1 VTATLVVRLVVR
13 ARFLP
18 SLGRYAHSSR
28 ARSTASRDAAVSSAG
43 VGRRREGDIPR
54 AYVPASGPPETT
66 SRNARIARVDGCD
79 PIYTLWRHT
88 GNAPLATHTGYAS
101 NTDLLYLRAWERVGQ
116 ADYDQPPITGRT
128 SSSQPHPGRF
138 ELADL
143 LRLPGCYRAARGEV
157 PVPTSRPS
165 TPHGGGGPAFP
176 IRAPA
181 TAPLRGPRCSGRL
194 GATTPV
200 PRPGA
205 RNWSA
210 YSVVPDERPGQGGPG
225 GTRSGAR
232 VNDPCTD
239 RRTRRQGWSGCDE
252 RSPSSPWRRRPDG
265 DRPGRSQ
272 VTVAQ
277 GLRGDWAAG
286 VVRLLEVCDWRRLL
300 AGYVVRSAAS
310 CPTG

>member
-165 TPHGGGGPAFP
+165 TPHGAAALHFP
-176 IRAPA
+176 IRARPRLLSAARVALAGWVQRLRSQGQARGIGPHTRSYLTNALDKADLEEPA
-181 TAPLRGPRCSGRL
+181 
-194 GATTPV
+194 PV
-200 PRPGA
+200 PA
-205 RNWSA
+205 
-210 YSVVPDERPGQGGPG
+210 
-225 GTRSGAR
+225 
-232 VNDPCTD
+232 
-239 RRTRRQGWSGCDE
+239 
-252 RSPSSPWRRRPDG
+252 
-265 DRPGRSQ
+265 
-272 VTVAQ
+272 
-277 GLRGDWAAG
+277 
-286 VVRLLEVCDWRRLL
+286 
-300 AGYVVRSAAS
+300 
-310 CPTG
+310 